1 MRYEYKIT
9 AGSGAI
15 VEIGF
20 SAEDME
26 SKPYGYTAGGDSS
39 IVTSI
44 GSMVAQ
50 SNSVHHFEKM
60 IDNHNG
66 YSIMEDDPAPASSS
80 GMSWGANSD
89 DDDEEE

>member
-9 AGSGAI
+9 AGSGTI

-39 IVTSI
+39 VVTSI

-50 SNSVHHFEKM
+50 SDSVHHFEKM
-60 IDNHNG
+60 MENHNA
-66 YSIMEDDPAPASSS
+66 YSIMEDDPEPVRSS
-80 GMSWGANSD
+80 GMSWGSSLS
-89 DDDEEE
+89 EEEDE

>member
-1 MRYEYKIT
+1 MRYEYKVS
-9 AGSGAI
+9 AGSSVI
-15 VEIGF
+15 IHIGF

-39 IVTSI
+39 VVTSI

-50 SNSVHHFEKM
+50 SDSVHHFEEM
-60 IDNHNG
+60 MENHKG

-89 DDDEEE
+89 DDEEE

>member
-1 MRYEYKIT
+1 MRYEYKIA

-15 VEIGF
+15 IEIGF

-39 IVTSI
+39 IVSSI

-50 SNSVHHFEKM
+50 SESVHHFEKM
-60 IDNHNG
+60 MNNHNG
-66 YSIMEDDPAPASSS
+66 YSIMEDDSDSKPSSS
-80 GMSWGANSD
+80 MSWGSNSSD
-89 DDDEEE
+89 DEDE